1 MASKTVT
8 IEPVQAIVAG
18 CRATCASYY
27 DGTKE
32 GGPSY
37 DGINYTNYQCAA
49 TVATGWR
56 FLRFEYTIKGTTNHP
71 NGHTY
76 TETITLNT
84 NPAPVQ
90 QITNNWANP
99 FEYEV
104 IGDDGSVYMTIK
116 EEIISVVAYFEEI
129 PVHVPTH
136 LLVNSFSK
144 STPVQLVYDPTTN
157 LLVAD
162 F

>member
-32 GGPSY
+32 GGSSY
-37 DGINYTNYQCAA
+37 DSIAYTNYQCVA

-56 FLRFEYTIKGTTNHP
+56 FLRFECVLRGTTNRD
-71 NGHTY
+71 GHTY
-76 TETITLNT
+76 TETLTLNT

-136 LLVNSFSK
+136 LLVNTYAK
-144 STPVQLVYDPTTN
+144 STPVSLTYDPATHK
-157 LLVAD
+157 LVAD
-162 F
+162 Y

>member
-27 DGTKE
+27 DGTKP
-32 GGPSY
+32 GGSGY

-49 TVATGWR
+49 TPASNWR
-56 FLRFEYTIKGTTNHP
+56 FLRFEYTIKGTTNRD
-71 NGHTY
+71 GHTY